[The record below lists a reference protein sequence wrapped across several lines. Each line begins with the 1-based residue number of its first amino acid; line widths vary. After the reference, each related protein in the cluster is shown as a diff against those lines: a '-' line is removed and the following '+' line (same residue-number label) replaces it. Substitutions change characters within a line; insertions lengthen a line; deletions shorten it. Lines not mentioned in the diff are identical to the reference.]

1 MRTQI
6 FLLIDFILENR
17 KKTLLLTEKYFSY
30 KGVTDKKKNQGEISS
45 QNQQSSSHTT
55 TIMH

>member
-17 KKTLLLTEKYFSY
+17 KKTLLLTEKYHCSY
-30 KGVTDKKKNQGEISS
+30 KGVTDKKNQGEISG
-45 QNQQSSSHTT
+45 QNQQSSSYTT